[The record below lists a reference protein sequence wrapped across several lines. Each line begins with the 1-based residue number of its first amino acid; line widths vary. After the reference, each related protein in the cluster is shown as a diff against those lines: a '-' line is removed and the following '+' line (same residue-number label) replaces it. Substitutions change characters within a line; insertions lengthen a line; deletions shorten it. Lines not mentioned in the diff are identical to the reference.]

1 MHLVPIKCN
10 HSLYQKCMRISV
22 DVPNQHEAIWVDLTK
37 VSGNSS
43 AGLVHDGEKGDTASF
58 SSF

>member
-1 MHLVPIKCN
+1 
-10 HSLYQKCMRISV
+10 MRISV